1 MKKITFITTLVIMFF
16 SVAVVAQQKNT
27 TKRTPEKEI
36 IKSAKSI
43 VPVGS
48 TSSSSTSGSI
58 AVAEDATYNSY
69 TVEQLVNNLLISG
82 CLTTSNIRFGYYE
95 KSGNS
100 WNWKNHSWSSTAGDR
115 QLGYFSKAS
124 STFSLDEGLLFSTGK
139 ISSAEGSND
148 SDSRTDKMVSK
159 ASDPDL
165 ATITGETMH
174 DASVLEFNFVP
185 DGNVIEFKFVF
196 ASEEYLEYVETQYND
211 AFGFFL
217 SGPGISGSYTNNAV
231 NLAELPNGDAV
242 TTNNIHSAGT
252 NVNGVTFPSKNDSY
266 YINNPSGSALMEY
279 DGLTT
284 ELTATYTVIPGQTY
298 KIKMAIAD
306 ASDQQW
312 DAGVFLRAR
321 SFASNTVVI
330 TDPAAVCYPATVD
343 ITDAAITAGSTSG
356 LTYTYWEDE
365 LATIPYTTPTQT
377 TAGTYYIK
385 GVDPISGC
393 SDIKPVVVTV
403 NNVVGSE
410 VTSSH
415 VDVTC
420 NGGSDGSL
428 EATATGG
435 VGPYSY
441 S

>member
-16 SVAVVAQQKNT
+16 SVVVVAQQKNT
-27 TKRTPEKEI
+27 TKRIPEKEI
-36 IKSAKSI
+36 NKNIKSKSI
-43 VPVGS
+43 ELAGS
-48 TSSSSTSGSI
+48 TSAISGSI

-69 TVEQLVNNLLISG
+69 SVQQLVDDLLISG
-82 CLTTSNIRFGYYE
+82 CLSTSNVRFGYYK
-95 KSGNS
+95 KSGSNWI
-100 WNWKNHSWSSTAGDR
+100 WNNHSWSSTPGNR
-115 QLGYFSKAS
+115 QLGYFNKAS
-124 STFSLDEGLLFSTGK
+124 STFSLDEGIIFSTGK

-148 SDSRTDKMVSK
+148 TGSNSDQMVSN

-165 ATITGETMH
+165 AVITGETMY
-174 DASVLEFNFVP
+174 DAAVLEFNFVP
-185 DGNVIEFKFVF
+185 DGNVVEFKFVF

-252 NVNGVTFPSKNDSY
+252 NVNGVNFLSKNGSY
-266 YINNPSGSALMEY
+266 YINNPSGSALMQY

-306 ASDQQW
+306 ASDQVW
-312 DAGVFLRAR
+312 DAGVFLKAR

-330 TDPAAVCYPATVD
+330 TDPASVCYPATVD
-343 ITDAAITAGSTSG
+343 ITDTAITAGSTSG

-365 LATIPYTTPTQT
+365 LATIPYTTPTQA

-385 GVDPISGC
+385 GADPVSGC

-403 NNVVGSE
+403 NNVQGSE
-410 VTSSH
+410 VSVSH

-420 NGGSDGSL
+420 NGGSDGSF

-435 VGPYSY
+435 VG
-441 S
+441 